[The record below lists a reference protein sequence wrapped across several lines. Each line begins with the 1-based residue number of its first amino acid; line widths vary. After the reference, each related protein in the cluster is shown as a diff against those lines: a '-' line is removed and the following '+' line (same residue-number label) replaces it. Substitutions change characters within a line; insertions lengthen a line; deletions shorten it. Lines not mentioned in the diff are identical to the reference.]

1 LGTGRSPALAKGKG
15 LEGGLAILPNS
26 VAATDG
32 DCYNEGVAT
41 PEELA
46 GWYASAWNERD
57 STKRREFL
65 ESACSPGIRFL
76 QQGLEHE
83 VVGIDALHAT
93 IAEFQASW
101 PEGVDVRVELTTPVD
116 SHHGFGR
123 GGFVWIFG
131 EDRGYGTDFA
141 ELGDDG
147 KMKTIVVFG
156 DPGPPPTAVT

>member
-1 LGTGRSPALAKGKG
+1 M
-15 LEGGLAILPNS
+15 AIRNL
-26 VAATDG
+26 VAEKVF
-32 DCYNEGVAT
+32 DCYNTAVAT
-41 PEELA
+41 PDELA
-46 GWYASAWNERD
+46 GWYAASWNERD
-57 STKRREFL
+57 PAKRREL
-65 ESACSPGIRFL
+65 LDSACSPGIRFL
-76 QQGLEHE
+76 QQGWEHE
-83 VVGIDALHAT
+83 VVGIDALDKT
-93 IAEFQASW
+93 IAEFQAGW

-156 DPGPPPTAVT
+156 DPGPPPAATP

>member
-1 LGTGRSPALAKGKG
+1 M
-15 LEGGLAILPNS
+15 
-26 VAATDG
+26 
-32 DCYNEGVAT
+32 AT
-41 PEELA
+41 PDELA
-46 GWYASAWNERD
+46 TWYAGAWNEQD
-57 STKRREFL
+57 PSKRRELL
-65 ESACSPGIRFL
+65 ERACSPGIRFL
-76 QQGLEHE
+76 QQGWEHE
-83 VVGIDALHAT
+83 IVGVDALDST

-141 ELGDDG
+141 ELGEDG

-156 DPGPPPTAVT
+156 DSDAPSTPKRW